1 MIWGMVKRGTKVIG
15 YVRVSTREQGDS
27 GLGLAAQR
35 AAIDAECQRRGWE
48 LEQVYEDVA
57 SAKDT
62 IRPGLTAALAAL
74 ESGLVSGLV
83 VAKIDR
89 LSRSML
95 DFAGI
100 LQRANQRRWGLVVL
114 DLGVDTS
121 TPSGKLVATVIAAL
135 AEWEREQI
143 STRTK
148 DALAERRAQGGK
160 LGRPSNVST
169 DVARRVRREHE
180 SGASLRTIAAG
191 LNADGVPTAQGGRQW
206 HASTVRAVLGAA

>member
-1 MIWGMVKRGTKVIG
+1 MVKRGTKVIG
-15 YVRVSTREQGDS
+15 YIRVSTREQGDS

-35 AAIDAECQRRGWE
+35 AAIEAECQRRGWE
-48 LEQVYEDVA
+48 LERVFEDVA

-62 IRPGLTAALAAL
+62 VRPGLTAALAAL
-74 ESGLVSGLV
+74 DSGLVSGLV

-100 LQRANQRRWGLVVL
+100 LKRANQRRWGLVVL

-148 DALAERRAQGGK
+148 DALSERRAQGGK
-160 LGRPSNVST
+160 LGRPSNVSA

-180 SGASLRTIAAG
+180 AGASLRAIAAG

-206 HASTVRAVLGAA
+206 HASTVRAVLGAV